1 MTVGPLGSKLVVLAL
16 HEDLRIIASLMGSVG
31 VIYRFTDSCPLCGE
45 RAVMVALV
53 VYLPFA
59 LMLYDVI
66 SRSLCHC
73 DTSTS
78 DSTAVLPSG
87 NEVRWGKF
95 ADTGVSPH
103 SHAHACR

>member
-31 VIYRFTDSCPLCGE
+31 VIYRFTDSRPLCGE

-78 DSTAVLPSG
+78 DSTAVL
-87 NEVRWGKF
+87 VRWGKF
-95 ADTGVSPH
+95 ADAGVDTH
-103 SHAHACR
+103 SHAYACR